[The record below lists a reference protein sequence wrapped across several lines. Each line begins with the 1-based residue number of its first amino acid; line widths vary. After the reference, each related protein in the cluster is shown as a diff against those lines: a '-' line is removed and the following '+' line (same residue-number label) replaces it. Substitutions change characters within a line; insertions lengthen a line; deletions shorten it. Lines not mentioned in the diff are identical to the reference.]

1 MQSRNALYLI
11 NYICFRMVQP

>member
-11 NYICFRMVQP
+11 NYICFRMAQP